1 MIWLYIIVCL
11 FELSQSLNIVDGI
24 NLAKQKLKQQSSLN
38 FNRKMIDSTQIS
50 LKKDSNEINLLD
62 QLFPENTDQ
71 LNQNQNV
78 LQLKALFLLKIGMLY
93 ESHEI
98 IQRLP
103 SSTIVAYIHSLIHRF
118 EGENYGENNLSGFS
132 NSGYWLDEIGDK
144 FSIYS
149 ELIIYAKNIYSAK
162 YSKHQ
167 NLKMFIEK
175 VNDSWRPLTFLNL
188 CFKSIRSKV
197 SLPFF

>member
-11 FELSQSLNIVDGI
+11 FEISQSLYIVDGI

-38 FNRKMIDSTQIS
+38 FNRKMIDITQIS
-50 LKKDSNEINLLD
+50 LKKDTNEINQLD
-62 QLFPENTDQ
+62 QFFPEYTDQ
-71 LNQNQNV
+71 LNQNQNI

-144 FSIYS
+144 FPIYS

-162 YSKHQ
+162 YSKHE

-188 CFKSIRSKV
+188 CIKSIRSKV
-197 SLPFF
+197 S

>member
-1 MIWLYIIVCL
+1 MIWLIYIVVCL
-11 FELSQSLNIVDGI
+11 FELSQPLNIIDGI
-24 NLAKQKLKQQSSLN
+24 NLAKLKQQSSLN
-38 FNRKMIDSTQIS
+38 FNRKIIDSTQIS
-50 LKKDSNEINLLD
+50 IKKDADDFDLLD
-62 QLFPENTDQ
+62 QFFPENTDQ
-71 LNQNQNV
+71 LNQNQIF
-78 LQLKALFLLKIGMLY
+78 LQLKALFLLKIGILY

-103 SSTIVAYIHSLIHRF
+103 SSPIVAYIHSLIHRF

-144 FSIYS
+144 FPIYS

-162 YSKHQ
+162 YSDHE

-175 VNDSWRPLTFLNL
+175 VNDSWRPLAFLNL
-188 CFKSIRSKV
+188 CIKSVGSKV
-197 SLPFF
+197 SLPMF